1 VRQWWAKWLQFDR
14 SHYIAGGAILTGA
27 TRWHLQSIGF
37 YPKGGV
43 LWEFLKMGGNVGILF
58 FFRGRK
64 KITIITKVKGEKSKN
79 TKIETKHFIQLQRES
94 QIPKQHDKSKDK

>member
-1 VRQWWAKWLQFDR
+1 M
-14 SHYIAGGAILTGA
+14 
-27 TRWHLQSIGF
+27 
-37 YPKGGV
+37 
-43 LWEFLKMGGNVGILF
+43 WEFFSFLGAG
-58 FFRGRK
+58 K